1 MLLLDFLVAI
11 RQRQVG
17 CKRSREARS
26 PNCWI
31 AICKTSTEVDDLI
44 DVCTASDY
52 DVINDEAARTHV
64 RHRCGAGGMMM
75 CSKRKKATSTFH
87 LLSLHGALCPP
98 FRPVSANLVCRCATV
113 SANAARRQQH
123 NNGLWIATV
132 FLFVELCCYQLKVQ
146 LSRSLV
152 VLSW

>member
-113 SANAARRQQH
+113 SANGDLTAIAWAQLCRSGVSSTTTAS
-123 NNGLWIATV
+123 GL
-132 FLFVELCCYQLKVQ
+132 Q
-146 LSRSLV
+146 LSSCL
-152 VLSW
+152 